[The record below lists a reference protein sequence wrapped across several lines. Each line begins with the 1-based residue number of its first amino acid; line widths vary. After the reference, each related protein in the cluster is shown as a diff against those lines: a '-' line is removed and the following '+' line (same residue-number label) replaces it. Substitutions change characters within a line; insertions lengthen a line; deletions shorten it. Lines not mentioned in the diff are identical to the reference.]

1 MHSREG
7 EVCPAKTEDTAE
19 MRVLQ
24 KHVAKE
30 ILVPFAIAFTVI
42 TFLMVVGELLHE
54 LADRFLNRGLAL
66 SDMALLIL
74 YVLPSL
80 IIYTLPIALLF
91 ATLIAFIQ
99 LSQDSEIIAMK
110 AAGIPIRK
118 VFAPAIIIGVAAT
131 ILLFAFHA
139 AISPWARRQL
149 RVFIVD
155 TVLEKPILALSEQ
168 RWTRET
174 NNMRI
179 FVGHIDDKRMVLK
192 DINILVKDEDEPH
205 RTIVAESGRIYI
217 GRDRQQIFLDLDDGS
232 IHEYDQSRPDRYSVT
247 TFQRLT
253 IPVNI
258 STIDRYVRR
267 HSSLDQV
274 LDKEMSL
281 GQIVRKARNQAT
293 RADERRDLLKRFGER
308 TALAFMPLTF
318 VLIGAPLGIIP
329 HKARRFYGLA
339 ICAGMLLA
347 YYTLLVVGE
356 TLAKKD
362 FLNPLLAMWIPNLFL
377 GMAGVAFMI
386 RAGRH

>member
-1 MHSREG
+1 
-7 EVCPAKTEDTAE
+7 

-24 KHVAKE
+24 KHVAKQ
-30 ILVPFAIAFTVI
+30 ILTPFAIAFTVI
-42 TFLMVVGELLHE
+42 TFLTVVGELLHE

-99 LSQDSEIIAMK
+99 LSQDCEIIAMK
-110 AAGIPIRK
+110 AAGIPMRT
-118 VFAPAIIIGVAAT
+118 VFAPAIVIGVAAT
-131 ILLFAFHA
+131 ILLLAFHA
-139 AISPWARRQL
+139 AISPWSRREL
-149 RVFIVD
+149 RVFIIE
-155 TVLEKPILALSEQ
+155 TILEKPVLALSEQ

-174 NNMRI
+174 KNMRI
-179 FVGHIDDKRMVLK
+179 FVGHIDDERMLLK
-192 DINILVKDEDEPH
+192 DINILMKDEDEPH

-217 GRDRQQIFLDLDDGS
+217 GEDRRRIFLDLDDGS
-232 IHEYDQSRPDRYSVT
+232 LHEYDRNRPDRYSVT

-258 STIDRYVRR
+258 NTIDRYVKRYNR
-267 HSSLDQV
+267 LDRIR
-274 LDKEMSL
+274 DKEMSL
-281 GQIVRKARNQAT
+281 GQIAREALDHDT
-293 RADERRDLLKRFGER
+293 RADERRDLLKLFGER

-339 ICAGMLLA
+339 ICAGMLLV
-347 YYTLLVVGE
+347 YYSLLIADE
-356 TLAKKD
+356 TLAKRD
-362 FLNPLLAMWIPNLFL
+362 FLNPVIAMWVPNLFL
-377 GMAGVAFMI
+377 GIAGVAFMI